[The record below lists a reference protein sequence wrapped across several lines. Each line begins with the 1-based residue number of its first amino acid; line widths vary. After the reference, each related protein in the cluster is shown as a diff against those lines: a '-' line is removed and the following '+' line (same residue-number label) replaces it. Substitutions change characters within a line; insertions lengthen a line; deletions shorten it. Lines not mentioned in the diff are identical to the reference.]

1 MYEPLEEWNLR
12 TEALIASYVPNL
24 ENIKTYHLTSEHLPR
39 ICPHPQT
46 SVLTAWILAGLSR
59 LPSLPI
65 NTALS
70 RSSDL
75 LITLCSMHSP
85 NCNPANLSA

>member
-12 TEALIASYVPNL
+12 TEALIASYMPNL

-46 SVLTAWILAGLSR
+46 SVLSGWTLPFALLAHKYSPLQILR
-59 LPSLPI
+59 LAY
-65 NTALS
+65 NF
-70 RSSDL
+70 
-75 LITLCSMHSP
+75 M
-85 NCNPANLSA
+85 